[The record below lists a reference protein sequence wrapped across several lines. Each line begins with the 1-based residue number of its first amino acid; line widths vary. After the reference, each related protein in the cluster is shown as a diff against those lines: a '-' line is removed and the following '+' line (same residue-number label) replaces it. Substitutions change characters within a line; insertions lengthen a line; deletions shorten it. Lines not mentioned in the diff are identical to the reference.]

1 MQNITKHII
10 CYAKMAGNLY
20 MNKTYMSILKGYAWI
35 IKIMKFCGLIYQF
48 KMRSNIEIGGSYDER
63 KN

>member
-1 MQNITKHII
+1 
-10 CYAKMAGNLY
+10 MAGNVY
-20 MNKTYMSILKGYAWI
+20 MNKTYMSILKSYAWI

-48 KMRSNIEIGGSYDER
+48 KMRSNIEIGGLYDER